1 MASEDYQISGTAAEI
16 YEAQKVPAVFAPL
29 ARMTF
34 EAVDLG
40 PDDVIL
46 DVACGTGI
54 VARMARQRLGPGPRI
69 VGTDL
74 NEGMIATARGLAG
87 DDARSCEWHVADVTA
102 LPFDDNTFSVAICQQ
117 GIQFFPDREGALR
130 EIHRVMRPG
139 GRILISFWAGA
150 SEFFVALAAALSR
163 TVSDEVG
170 DRSLAPF
177 AFDDVDAV
185 ISICQALGCVDVFA
199 TQITVDRIID
209 DPHVAI
215 PKEILANPI
224 GSAVQAAGD
233 AAMREIAQDTIGAL
247 SAFRHGSGLM
257 VPQHAHLVQAIVR

>member
-1 MASEDYQISGTAAEI
+1 MASEDYQISGNAAEI
-16 YEAQKVPAVFAPL
+16 YEAQKVPAIFEPL
-29 ARMTF
+29 ARKTLDMVQL
-34 EAVDLG
+34 A
-40 PDDVIL
+40 PDEVIL

-54 VARMARQRLGPGPRI
+54 VARTARQKLGPGPHI

-74 NEGMIATARGLAG
+74 NEGMIATARGLVG
-87 DDARSCEWHVADVTA
+87 DNARSCEWHVADVTA
-102 LPFDDNTFSVAICQQ
+102 LPFADATFSVAICQQ
-117 GIQFFPDREGALR
+117 GIQFFPDREAALH

-150 SEFFVALAAALSR
+150 SEFFAALAAALSR
-163 TVSDEVG
+163 VVSDEVG

-185 ISICQALGCVDVFA
+185 TTICRELGCVDILT
-199 TQITVDRIID
+199 TQIAVDRVID
-209 DPHVAI
+209 NPYVAI
-215 PKEILANPI
+215 PKEILANPV
-224 GSAVQAAGD
+224 GPAVQAAGD

-257 VPQHAHLVQAIVR
+257 VPQHAHLVQATVR